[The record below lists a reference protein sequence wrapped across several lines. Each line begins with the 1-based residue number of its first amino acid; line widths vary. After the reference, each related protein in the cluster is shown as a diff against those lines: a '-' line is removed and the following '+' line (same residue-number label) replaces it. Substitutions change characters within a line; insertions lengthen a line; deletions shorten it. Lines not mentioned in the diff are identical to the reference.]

1 MSKPVSGTLILL
13 DLAGAV
19 ALLLWGVHMVQS
31 GVQRAFGCEFRRI
44 LSRRFGGRLQ
54 AFAAGLGVT
63 AVLQSSTATAL
74 MITSFAAG
82 GFVAL
87 VPALAAMLGANLGT
101 TLIVQ
106 VLSFDVSALSP
117 LLLLV
122 GVVAF
127 RAGST
132 RIRDLGRVAI
142 GLGLMLIALSR
153 LLEVVTHYEDVPSL
167 RILLARIAT
176 DPVISALFGAIM
188 AWAAHSSVAVALL
201 VMSLTGKGVLP
212 LSAAMALMIGANIGT
227 AINPLLEGSRGANV
241 AGRRVAAGNLATRLA
256 GAVVVMP
263 LIPWIGRMLVQIE
276 PDLARAVA
284 DFHVGFNIVIAMA
297 FLPLLSPVAR
307 LLERF
312 LPNPVQAADPSRPI
326 YLDEAAIG
334 SPSIAL
340 GYAAREALRM
350 VDVLD
355 SMIVGAANA
364 FRRPDR
370 EGIARSRRLDD
381 VLDAL
386 NGEIK
391 HYVMQLDP
399 EGLSDEEHRRLEG
412 ILAFSL
418 NLESGGDV
426 IDRNILPFAAKQM
439 KRGVELSE
447 EAEREIE
454 ATFEA
459 ARSNLGAAASIF
471 MTGDPHAARALTKQ
485 KSEFRRREAD
495 AIRAHLAQLRK
506 SNGRQALPLDLL
518 RDIKRLNDHLVA
530 GAAYPVLEARGAL
543 LATRISAGSP
553 EILSL
558 EEQKG
563 ADDGARVGKGAFM
576 PRLPIA
582 G

>member
-1 MSKPVSGTLILL
+1 MSKPVYWTLTLL

-19 ALLLWGVHMVQS
+19 ALLLWGMHMVQS
-31 GVQRAFGCEFRRI
+31 GVQRAFGSEFRRI
-44 LSRRFGGRLQ
+44 LSRGFGGRVQ

-63 AVLQSSTATAL
+63 AVLQSSTATGL
-74 MITSFAAG
+74 MITSFASC
-82 GFVAL
+82 GFIAL
-87 VPALAAMLGANLGT
+87 VPALAAMLGANVGT

-106 VLSFDVSALSP
+106 VLSFNVSALSP

-122 GVVAF
+122 GVVGF

-153 LLEVVTHYEDVPSL
+153 LLDVVTHYEDVPSL
-167 RILLARIAT
+167 GILMGPIAT
-176 DPVISALFGAIM
+176 DPVISMLFGAIM

-212 LSAAMALMIGANIGT
+212 LNAAIALMIGANIGT
-227 AINPLLEGSRGANV
+227 AINPLLEGSRGADV
-241 AGRRVAAGNLATRLA
+241 AGRRVAVGNLATRLT
-256 GAVVVMP
+256 GAMVVMP

-276 PDLARAVA
+276 PDLPRTVA
-284 DFHVGFNIVIAMA
+284 DFHAGFNIVVALA
-297 FLPLLSPVAR
+297 FLPLLTPVAR
-307 LLERF
+307 LLERA
-312 LPNPVQAADPSRPI
+312 LPNRVEASDPSRPV

-334 SPSIAL
+334 SPSVAL

-350 VDVLD
+350 VDVLN
-355 SMIVGAANA
+355 SMIEGAADA

-370 EGIARSRRLDD
+370 QGIARSRRLDD

-426 IDRNILPFAAKQM
+426 IERNILPFAAKQM
-439 KRGVELSE
+439 KRGVELSD

-454 ATFEA
+454 ATFQA

-471 MTGDPHAARALTKQ
+471 MTGDPRAARALIEQ
-485 KSEFRRREAD
+485 KKEFRRREAD

-506 SNGRQALPLDLL
+506 NNGRHELPLDLL

-530 GAAYPVLEARGAL
+530 GAAYPVLEASGAL
-543 LATRISAGSP
+543 LASRIADGSP
-553 EILSL
+553 ELFSL
-558 EEQKG
+558 E
-563 ADDGARVGKGAFM
+563 R
-576 PRLPIA
+576 
-582 G
+582 

>member
-1 MSKPVSGTLILL
+1 VYSTLGIL

-31 GVQRAFGCEFRRI
+31 GVQRAFGSEFRRI
-44 LSRRFGGRLQ
+44 LSRGFAGRLQ

-82 GFVAL
+82 GFVGL
-87 VPALAAMLGANLGT
+87 VQALAAMLGANVGT

-106 VLSFDVSALSP
+106 VLSFDVSPLSP

-132 RIRDLGRVAI
+132 RTRDLGRVAI

-153 LLEVVTHYEDVPSL
+153 LLEVVTHFEDVPSL
-167 RILLARIAT
+167 RILMARIAT
-176 DPVISALFGAIM
+176 DPLISALSGAMM

-201 VMSLTGKGVLP
+201 VMSLTGKGILP
-212 LSAAMALMIGANIGT
+212 LSGGIALVIGANIGT
-227 AINPLLEGSRGANV
+227 AINPLLEGSRGANL
-241 AGRRVAAGNLATRLA
+241 AGRRVAVGNLATRII

-263 LIPWIGRMLVQIE
+263 MVPWIGRMLVLIE

-284 DFHVGFNIVIAMA
+284 DFHAGFNSLVALA
-297 FLPLLSPVAR
+297 FLPLLTPVAR
-307 LLERF
+307 LLELI
-312 LPNPVQAADPSRPI
+312 LPNRLEVADPSRPI
-326 YLDEAAIG
+326 YLDEAAIE

-340 GYAAREALRM
+340 NHAAREALRM

-355 SMIVGAANA
+355 SMIEGAASA

-370 EGIARSRRLDD
+370 RGIARSRRLDD

-386 NGEIK
+386 NGKIK

-426 IDRNILPFAAKQM
+426 IERNILPLAAKQM
-439 KRGVELSE
+439 KRGVELSD
-447 EAEREIE
+447 EAEAEIE
-454 ATFEA
+454 ATFQA

-471 MTGDPHAARALTKQ
+471 MTGDLRAARALIEQ
-485 KSEFRRREAD
+485 KREFRRREAD
-495 AIRAHLAQLRK
+495 ALRAHLARLRK
-506 SNGRQALPLDLL
+506 SDVRQALPLDLL

-530 GAAYPVLEARGAL
+530 GAAYPVLEASGAL
-543 LATRISAGSP
+543 LASRISEGS
-553 EILSL
+553 
-558 EEQKG
+558 G
-563 ADDGARVGKGAFM
+563 
-576 PRLPIA
+576 
-582 G
+582 

>member
-1 MSKPVSGTLILL
+1 MYSTLGIL

-31 GVQRAFGCEFRRI
+31 GVQRAFGSEFRRI
-44 LSRRFGGRLQ
+44 LSRGFAGRLQ

-82 GFVAL
+82 GFVGL
-87 VPALAAMLGANLGT
+87 VQALAAMLGANVGT

-106 VLSFDVSALSP
+106 VLSFDVSPLSP

-132 RIRDLGRVAI
+132 RTRDLGRVAI

-153 LLEVVTHYEDVPSL
+153 LLEVVTHFEDVPSL
-167 RILLARIAT
+167 RILMARIAT
-176 DPVISALFGAIM
+176 DPLISALSGAMM

-201 VMSLTGKGVLP
+201 VMSLTGKGILP
-212 LSAAMALMIGANIGT
+212 LSGGIALVIGANIGT
-227 AINPLLEGSRGANV
+227 AINPLLEGSRGANL
-241 AGRRVAAGNLATRLA
+241 AGRRVAVGNLATRII

-263 LIPWIGRMLVQIE
+263 MVPWIGRMLVLIE

-284 DFHVGFNIVIAMA
+284 DFHAGFNSLVALA
-297 FLPLLSPVAR
+297 FLPLLTPVAR
-307 LLERF
+307 LLELI
-312 LPNPVQAADPSRPI
+312 LPNRLEVADPSRPI
-326 YLDEAAIG
+326 YLDEAAIE

-340 GYAAREALRM
+340 NHAAREALRM

-355 SMIVGAANA
+355 SMIEGAASA

-370 EGIARSRRLDD
+370 RGIARSRRLDD

-426 IDRNILPFAAKQM
+426 IERNILPLAAKQM
-439 KRGVELSE
+439 KRGVELSD
-447 EAEREIE
+447 EAEAEIE
-454 ATFEA
+454 ATFQA

-471 MTGDPHAARALTKQ
+471 MTGDLRAARALIEQ
-485 KSEFRRREAD
+485 KREFRRREAD
-495 AIRAHLAQLRK
+495 ALRAHLARLRK
-506 SNGRQALPLDLL
+506 SDVRQALPLDLL

-530 GAAYPVLEARGAL
+530 GAAYPVLEASGAL
-543 LATRISAGSP
+543 LASRISEGS
-553 EILSL
+553 
-558 EEQKG
+558 G
-563 ADDGARVGKGAFM
+563 
-576 PRLPIA
+576 
-582 G
+582 